1 MDIKFLNVDLEVE
14 STADLSPLVAALG
27 DDVVLLHIGPADGG
41 GDLATFELAEE
52 HGGPDG
58 RVLELCDLIEHLP
71 PEAAELWRTAHR
83 RTFDVGYECGDT
95 PRAFQSELT
104 HPTIRRVADL
114 GASLTTTIYPRTDPE
129 HQSAD
134 DGGTGG

>member
-27 DDVVLLHIGPADGG
+27 DDVFLLHIGPADRG
-41 GDLATFELAEE
+41 GDLAAFELAEE
-52 HGGPDG
+52 HGDPDG
-58 RVLELCDLIEHLP
+58 SLLEFCDPIEQLL

-95 PRAFQSELT
+95 PPAFQSELT
-104 HPTIRRVADL
+104 RPTIQRVADL
-114 GASLTTTIYPRTDPE
+114 GASLSTTIYPRADPE

-134 DGGTGG
+134 DGGVGG